1 MDKKNIIENYDLSKS
16 SWFGLGGNAKKFF
29 LANSDNDLENFL
41 KDNNDDIFLVG
52 SGSNILFRDGGYK
65 GVVIKLGKDFRKIE
79 INDDNEIVSGAGVL
93 KSQLSDFALKQ
104 SVNGFEFLSC
114 IPGTIGGGLTMNAGC
129 FGSDFSKIVKKV
141 YGFYFS
147 GKKREISYSDID
159 FNYRCTSIPNDFIV
173 TKVFFKAEKG
183 NTEEIKKKID
193 EFKSVK
199 NVSQPQK
206 IKTGG
211 STFKNPS
218 PDVKAWELI
227 QKSGSNKLH
236 FGGAKFSK
244 LHCNFI
250 ENSGKSSFDVEKLIE
265 CTISEVKKKFN
276 IVLETEI
283 KIIGEK

>member
-1 MDKKNIIENYDLSKS
+1 MNKKNIIENYDLSKN
-16 SWFGLGGNAKKFF
+16 SWFGLGGKAKKFF
-29 LANSDNDLENFL
+29 LADNDNDLENFL
-41 KDNNDDIFLVG
+41 KSNNEDIFLVG

-65 GVVIKLGKDFRKIE
+65 GVVIKLGKDFRNIE
-79 INDDNEIVSGAGVL
+79 INDDEIVSGAGVL
-93 KSQLSDFALKQ
+93 KSQLSNFALKQ
-104 SVNGFEFLSC
+104 SVIGFEFLSC

-129 FGSDFSKIVKKV
+129 FGSDFSKIVKRV

-147 GKKREISYSDID
+147 GKKGELSYSDID
-159 FNYRCTSIPNDFIV
+159 FKYRSTSLPNDFFV
-173 TKVFFKAEKG
+173 TKVSFRIEKG
-183 NTEEIKKKID
+183 NFEEIQKKID
-193 EFKSVK
+193 ELKSVK
-199 NVSQPQK
+199 NISQPQK

>member
-1 MDKKNIIENYDLSKS
+1 MDKKNIIENYDLSKN
-16 SWFGLGGNAKKFF
+16 SWFGLGGKAKKFF
-29 LANSDNDLENFL
+29 LVDNDNDLETFL
-41 KDNNDDIFLVG
+41 KVNNEDIFLVG
-52 SGSNILFRDGGYK
+52 SGSNVLFRDGGYK
-65 GVVIKLGKDFRKIE
+65 GTVIKLGKGFRKIE
-79 INDDNEIVSGAGVL
+79 TNEDEIVSGAGVL
-93 KSQLSDFALKQ
+93 KSQLSSFALKQ
-104 SVNGFEFLSC
+104 SVRGFEFLSC

-141 YGFYFS
+141 YGF
-147 GKKREISYSDID
+147 
-159 FNYRCTSIPNDFIV
+159 RCTSMPNDFIV

-199 NVSQPQK
+199 NISQPQN

-236 FGGAKFSK
+236 FGGAKFSE

-250 ENSGKSSFDVEKLIE
+250 ENSGKSSCDVEKLIE